1 MTNASAPG
9 DPALVQFG
17 LEVKTARVRAGKKA
31 GEFANEVGISRTYYH
46 AIEAGSAHAS
56 DEYYW
61 RIANALDLNPAAV
74 VREQVA
80 S

>member
-17 LEVKTARVRAGKKA
+17 LEVKAARVRAGKRA
-31 GEFANEVGISRTYYH
+31 GELYPELGISRAHYH
-46 AIEAGSAHAS
+46 AIEAGTVRAS
-56 DEYYW
+56 DACYW
-61 RIANALDLNPAAV
+61 RIANALDLDPAAV